1 MLMAA
6 KKPTYEQLIALAAGE
21 LSPQEA
27 AAVADAVSADPAA
40 SGDLARL
47 QRLFETLRADESV
60 SAPAALIAEAKS
72 IFKPRPAVS
81 ILDWLND
88 LGRTVA
94 TLVFDSRVQPAL
106 AGFRRS
112 AATVEFELSFT
123 LGETEIDLQ
132 IHAPAAEDDSG
143 RIRGQIHLMP
153 PFADCEIALVRP
165 GGELVAQARPD
176 GDGMFALD
184 APRGEYEMLVR
195 MADRVAVLPG
205 VNVGR

>member
-1 MLMAA
+1 MATR
-6 KKPTYEQLIALAAGE
+6 KPTFEQLVALAAGE
-21 LSPQEA
+21 LDPAEA
-27 AAVADAVSADPAA
+27 AAVKAALAADSAAA
-40 SGDLARL
+40 GDLAFLNRL
-47 QRLFETLRADESV
+47 IETMRCDQSV
-60 SAPAALIAEAKS
+60 SAPAEQIAAAKS

-81 ILDWLND
+81 ILEWLNE

-112 AATVEFELSFT
+112 ASTIDFELSFE

-132 IHAPAAEDDSG
+132 IHSPSADDGEG

-176 GDGMFALD
+176 AEGMFVLD
-184 APRGEYEMLVR
+184 APRGEFEMLVR